1 MATLARLVMGRQGA
15 SAVIAFLLALF
26 STCLLQTAIVPSLAI
41 GGIQPDL
48 FLILLFGLSL
58 SAGPE
63 LTATAGFF
71 IGLYQDSLSGAP
83 LGLNAFAL
91 SLIGFM
97 VNRLSRQVKT
107 TDLLG
112 RFAMLCLAGLLSG
125 LITLLLLR
133 FFHTP
138 RPIASALLWT
148 ALPGALYTAMVGTGL
163 LAMLKPQTTMGLTR

>member
-1 MATLARLVMGRQGA
+1 MGRQGA

-26 STCLLQTAIVPSLAI
+26 SACLLQTAIVPRLAI

-58 SAGPE
+58 SVGPE
-63 LTATAGFF
+63 PAAAAGFL

-83 LGLNAFAL
+83 LGLNAFTL
-91 SLIGFM
+91 SLIGFL
-97 VNRLSRQVKT
+97 VSRLSRQVKT
-107 TDLLG
+107 TDLPG
-112 RFAMLCLAGLLSG
+112 RFALLCLAGLLSG

-133 FFHTP
+133 FFHAP

-148 ALPGALYTAMVGTGL
+148 ALPGALYTAMLGTGL
-163 LAMLKPQTTMGLTR
+163 LAMLKPQTTRGLTR

>member
-1 MATLARLVMGRQGA
+1 MGRQGA
-15 SAVIAFLLALF
+15 SAVIAFLLSLF
-26 STCLLQTAIVPSLAI
+26 STCLLQAAIVPRLAI

-58 SAGPE
+58 SVEPE
-63 LTATAGFF
+63 LTAAAGFF

-83 LGLNAFAL
+83 LGLNAFTL
-91 SLIGFM
+91 SLIGFL

-112 RFAMLCLAGLLSG
+112 RFALLCLAGLLSG
-125 LITLLLLR
+125 FITLLLLR
-133 FFHTP
+133 FFHAP

-148 ALPGALYTAMVGTGL
+148 ALPGALYTAILGTGL
-163 LAMLKPQTTMGLTR
+163 LAMLKPQTTRGLTR